1 MIKINNNNKC
11 VICIIYDHA
20 HKEACSWW
28 ETVTEYER
36 QKKRQLYR
44 QVIEDIKNSWE
55 TNNKILYIMKY
66 T

>member
-1 MIKINNNNKC
+1 MCDLYN
-11 VICIIYDHA
+11 YDHA

-28 ETVTEYER
+28 ET
-36 QKKRQLYR
+36 KQLYR